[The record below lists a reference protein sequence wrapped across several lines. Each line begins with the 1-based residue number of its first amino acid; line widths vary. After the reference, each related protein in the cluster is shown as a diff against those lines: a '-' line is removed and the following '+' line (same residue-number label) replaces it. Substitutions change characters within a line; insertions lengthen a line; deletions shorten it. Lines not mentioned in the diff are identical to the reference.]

1 MSVNAA
7 PPRREAPAGLSPKA
21 LELWLAAARY
31 RRLAD
36 ELAAADARR
45 LSL

>member
-1 MSVNAA
+1 MPIVRQALRADASF
-7 PPRREAPAGLSPKA
+7 GLSPRT
-21 LELWLAAARY
+21 LDLWLEAMRY

-45 LSL
+45 AAQ